1 MRKCTIFK
9 NLTSLG
15 VRKVKG
21 EGLGEVLDE
30 DVTIFII
37 VVSSTSTGT
46 FPSSVVFFEEEEE
59 NNI

>member
-1 MRKCTIFK
+1 
-9 NLTSLG
+9 LTSLG

-46 FPSSVVFFEEEEE
+46 FPLSLVFFEEEEE